1 MAKQVTGGKR
11 KAMVFPP
18 KRGGKWR
25 FLPAKKE
32 KKMAA
37 RSRVSARVARF
48 SPNCVSFL
56 DFSYL
61 EAHPHLLFM
70 FFLVFLL
77 TFFRVNNDQVN
88 MVLSSVETSGLDFVL
103 REKKNRD
110 NERKTIQIF
119 SYFFSFP
126 LRLKVEKCLSFYS
139 SLLSIF

>member
-37 RSRVSARVARF
+37 LSRVSARVATF

-61 EAHPHLLFM
+61 EAHPHLLFYIL
-70 FFLVFLL
+70 FLVF
-77 TFFRVNNDQVN
+77 FID
-88 MVLSSVETSGLDFVL
+88 
-103 REKKNRD
+103 
-110 NERKTIQIF
+110 
-119 SYFFSFP
+119 FFSC
-126 LRLKVEKCLSFYS
+126 EQ
-139 SLLSIF
+139 